1 MKEVTLYTTATCPYC
16 MRALRLLDKKGVAYT
31 NVLVTKEKEAFEK
44 IKQQTGWDTVP
55 QIFIDGAFIGG
66 CDDMLQL
73 EREKKLDVM
82 LGR

>member
-73 EREKKLDVM
+73 EREKKLDGM